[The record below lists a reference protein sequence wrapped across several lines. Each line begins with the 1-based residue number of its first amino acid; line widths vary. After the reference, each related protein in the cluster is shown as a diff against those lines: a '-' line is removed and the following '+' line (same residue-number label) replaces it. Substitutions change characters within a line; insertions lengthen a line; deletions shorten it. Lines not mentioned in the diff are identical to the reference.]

1 MTDLHL
7 MVAKSILNL
16 FGQASGLQCN
26 LSKSSVAPI
35 QCLEAERL
43 LTMEILF
50 CSAKNFPCT
59 YLGLPL
65 SIHKPPK
72 EALQLLVDKVSDYLP
87 GWKASLMNLAGRLI
101 MVRAVLTA
109 SPIYSMLAIDL
120 PKWAIK
126 AADKIRRGFGRN
138 TSAAQIIG
146 VSIDYRVGWT
156 SGSEGA
162 SCCRSAGN
170 SGEVRNTSEAGNNH
184 FLD

>member
-146 VSIDYRVGWT
+146 VSIELAGRAGAKGRRAAARLGTQVRCGTQVRQGTIT
-156 SGSEGA
+156 S
-162 SCCRSAGN
+162 
-170 SGEVRNTSEAGNNH
+170 
-184 FLD
+184 